1 MELAL
6 MIMPVGLY
14 TRKGKN
20 GRTMYFR
27 NGKLI
32 SKKSYTASRGRSR
45 KRGPSTKRRS
55 RRSTG
60 NPRRKNMARYRRP
73 MIPHPSITGMA
84 SGLAIATYLNKAS
97 TGKGGQSP
105 GVLGHLQSAKYE
117 AALGQVANNAMSLAT
132 SDGGRKVLTGAVTIA
147 AIGGVVRKWFPSIK
161 LGGNRLYFKI

>member
-1 MELAL
+1 
-6 MIMPVGLY
+6 
-14 TRKGKN
+14 
-20 GRTMYFR
+20 
-27 NGKLI
+27 
-32 SKKSYTASRGRSR
+32 
-45 KRGPSTKRRS
+45 
-55 RRSTG
+55 
-60 NPRRKNMARYRRP
+60 MARRR
-73 MIPHPSITGMA
+73 MAIPHPSITGMA